1 MNRKQKGENM
11 GEKLLSEIM
20 ADFALDLKLD
30 SVPEEVKRFG
40 KMLVIDTLGVAMAA
54 YNLEHAK
61 IVRDTVVDI
70 QSKPESILWGTKK
83 RVGMAD
89 AVLANGSLVHGMD
102 YDDTHVKAIV
112 HPSACVVNTALTV
125 GEAVGASGEEIFNA
139 MLCGWEI
146 MVRLGIA
153 ANGRFHDVG
162 YHATG
167 IVGPFASACVAA
179 KLLKLPKEV
188 LVNALGIC
196 GSQAAGLQEFLRD
209 GSWVKKIHPG
219 WASHSAIYALLMAK
233 RGFTG
238 IQQVFEGE
246 FGVWRTH
253 LRSIDGL
260 RETFNDFGNR
270 WYTKEVAVKLYPC
283 CHFTHSFI
291 DCVLALKK
299 QYGFS
304 AADIERIEC
313 RIIKRSSIVCCEPIE
328 VKRRPTTDYAM
339 RFSLPYVLSMA
350 IVKGWVGPEEIN
362 EKYIGDSRLNDLMDR
377 IDVIVD
383 EKAESPGHFPGWV
396 KVFLRNGQVYEKIQK
411 YERGASENPISE
423 DDVINK
429 YRNNMKIQYPA
440 AKTDAIL
447 NSVLNIEQSKGIAD
461 ILKNLE
467 IE

>member
-1 MNRKQKGENM
+1 MERKKNM
-11 GEKLLSEIM
+11 GEKLLSERI
-20 ADFALDLKLD
+20 ADFALDLNLD
-30 SVPEEVKRFG
+30 SVPEEVKRYG
-40 KMLVIDTLGVAMAA
+40 KMLIIDTLGVALAA

-61 IVRDTVVDI
+61 IVRDTIVDI
-70 QSKPESILWGTKK
+70 QSKPQSIIWGTKQ
-83 RVGMAD
+83 RVSMAD
-89 AVLANGSLVHGMD
+89 AVLANGSIIHGMD

-112 HPSACVVNTALTV
+112 HPSSCVVNTAITV
-125 GEAVGASGEEIFNA
+125 GEAIGASGEEILNA

-146 MVRLGIA
+146 MVRLGVA

-167 IVGPFASACVAA
+167 VVGPFASACVAA
-179 KLLKLPKEV
+179 KLLKLPKNV

-238 IQQVFEGE
+238 IKQVFEGE

-253 LRSIDGL
+253 LGTVKGL
-260 RETFNDFGNR
+260 WDTFNDLGKR
-270 WYTKEVAVKLYPC
+270 WYTKEIAVKLYPC

-299 QYGFS
+299 EHGFS
-304 AADIERIEC
+304 CNDIDRIEC
-313 RIIKRSSIVCCEPIE
+313 RIIKRFSQVCCEPIE

-339 RFSLPYVLSMA
+339 RFSLPYLISVA
-350 IVKGWVGPEEIN
+350 IVKGLVGPEEID
-362 EKYIGDSRLNDLMDR
+362 EKYIGNELINNLMDR
-377 IDVIVD
+377 IDCIVD

-396 KVFLRNGQVYEKIQK
+396 KVFLRNGKVYEKIQK
-411 YERGASENPISE
+411 YERGAPDNPISE
-423 DDVINK
+423 DDIINK
-429 YRNNMKIQYPA
+429 YRNNMKIHYNTE
-440 AKTDAIL
+440 KTDSVL
-447 NSVLNIEQSKGIAD
+447 NSVLNIDQLKGILG
-461 ILKNLE
+461 ILTDLE